1 MSVQKLHHLRLAR
14 KLIAMT
20 EKRINVIFFGNN
32 EPVLDHLVKH
42 PDVNVKSIFCRPADI
57 SNENIAR
64 VKKIADRHSIPLK
77 QPEKKELYSYENYIR
92 DLTPDIIVVCGYKYI
107 IPVEI
112 FNIPGLG
119 SINIHPS
126 YLPNYRGQHVIN
138 WAIVNGENETGVTI
152 HFVDKGIDTGD
163 VITQKKI
170 PILFEDTAK
179 TLHDRIYYE
188 VCELLQQVINII
200 VSGNALPAKKQDDSK
215 ASYFRPRTPEDG
227 AIDWDKNGI
236 EIYNLIR
243 ALVKPWPGAYSY
255 IKDKK
260 MIFRDVRFEADLR
273 DSAVESNSQNLS
285 AGEIVNIS
293 GSKLVIN
300 VKGGKLLVNDYTIF
314 DENEN
319 KTNLDIEVGDK
330 FE

>member
-1 MSVQKLHHLRLAR
+1 MLAR

-20 EKRINVIFFGNN
+20 EKKINVIFFGNN
-32 EPVLDHLVKH
+32 ESVLDYLIKH
-42 PDVNVKSIFCRPADI
+42 SNINVKSIFCRPADI
-57 SNENIAR
+57 NNENIAK
-64 VKKIADRHSIPLK
+64 VKEIADRYSIPLK
-77 QPEKKELYSYENYIR
+77 QPEKKDLYSYVQYIR
-92 DLTPDIIVVCGYKYI
+92 DLAPDLIVVCGYKYI

-112 FNIPGLG
+112 FNIPLFR

-126 YLPNYRGQHVIN
+126 YLPDYRGQHVIN
-138 WAIVNGENETGVTI
+138 WAIVNGESETGVTI

-163 VITQKKI
+163 VIIQKKV

-188 VCELLQQVINII
+188 VCELLQQVINTIL
-200 VSGNALPAKKQDDSK
+200 SGNALPAKKQDDSK

-227 AIDWDKNGI
+227 TIDWNKNGI

-255 IKDKK
+255 IKGKK
-260 MIFRDVRFEADLR
+260 IIIQDVRFEADSR
-273 DSAVESNSQNLS
+273 DSAVEANSQKS
-285 AGEIVNIS
+285 SSGEIVNIS
-293 GSKLVIN
+293 DSKLAIN
-300 VKGGKLLVNDYTIF
+300 VKGGKLLVDDYTIL
-314 DENEN
+314 DEKGNT
-319 KTNLDIEVGDK
+319 TNLEFEIGDK